1 MSNEYIKMIEERLLE
16 MREKEAK
23 KLSPAQKKHLDKDD
37 DGDID
42 SKDFEMLRKKK
53 SESAEKMTPCPKCEG
68 SMENHDPECP
78 SHPDNKGGDSKEE
91 GCGDYSKKMKKEEMS
106 VKEAYSIYLDEM
118 SQIEE
123 SNLGHLAAKHFQHY
137 SNSNSESGHRN
148 PERASQAAAQTLNRI
163 KSVHGA
169 SAAAAVKQHSA
180 DADNHDN
187 GTVSSGKKG
196 FHKDFVSKHLGG
208 SGSEEHKAYKSHMN
222 KMGYTKKNLGM
233 QTHHESVEQI
243 DEVNVNGL
251 SPEESAKKKAR
262 DAHMK
267 GNVKWGDKD
276 SKKVKQ
282 EEVEQ
287 VDEKLER
294 DGPAKQS
301 QAKFDKKFG
310 AHVRA
315 TLDDKG
321 KTNAYLKKKRD
332 QKDAQMKKNDP
343 GQQKSMPNYTS
354 NFVDKDKAVKKAGKR
369 GLKPTPYD
377 TMSGQK
383 PNKMQKLQRGMKEE
397 VVSEQW
403 GFGEVVE
410 TTENGLNVYFEHGV
424 EFNIPAEELTF
435 VQESADRAK
444 HYKGATKPETMLD
457 KYKGAG
463 AKKMAADNSV
473 GSPKEAEITPE
484 EEGHKDAVKAGK
496 VTKQAPTRGGE
507 PRKGDLKIV
516 NPVKENYRTLAT
528 KGMGAETK
536 KSINVGR
543 QVDYFHPSNGDKKQ
557 GTITKI
563 HATGYHVKDDND
575 GKTHKFDFHDRAKAK
590 GLL

>member
-16 MREKEAK
+16 MREKAK
-23 KLSPAQKKHLDKDD
+23 TLSPAQKKHLDKDD

-42 SKDFEMLRKKK
+42 SKDFDMLRKKK

-91 GCGDYSKKMKKEEMS
+91 GCDDYDKKKMKK
-106 VKEAYSIYLDEM
+106 
-118 SQIEE
+118 
-123 SNLGHLAAKHFQHY
+123 
-137 SNSNSESGHRN
+137 
-148 PERASQAAAQTLNRI
+148 
-163 KSVHGA
+163 
-169 SAAAAVKQHSA
+169 
-180 DADNHDN
+180 
-187 GTVSSGKKG
+187 
-196 FHKDFVSKHLGG
+196 
-208 SGSEEHKAYKSHMN
+208 
-222 KMGYTKKNLGM
+222 
-233 QTHHESVEQI
+233 
-243 DEVNVNGL
+243 
-251 SPEESAKKKAR
+251 
-262 DAHMK
+262 
-267 GNVKWGDKD
+267 
-276 SKKVKQ
+276 

-287 VDEKLER
+287 VDELKNSTVKSYVTKATKDR
-294 DGPAKQS
+294 NVNKAHGMSHADSSQTFNNFGDG
-301 QAKFDKKFG
+301 KKS
-310 AHVRA
+310 
-315 TLDDKG
+315 DSE
-321 KTNAYLKKKRD
+321 LKKANKRFAKAD
-332 QKDAQMKKNDP
+332 KRQSGLDRAKKRYNEDAEQ
-343 GQQKSMPNYTS
+343 
-354 NFVDKDKAVKKAGKR
+354 
-369 GLKPTPYD
+369 
-377 TMSGQK
+377 
-383 PNKMQKLQRGMKEE
+383 

-403 GFGEVVE
+403 GFGEVIE

-424 EFNIPAEELTF
+424 EFNVPAEELTF

-463 AKKMAADNSV
+463 AKKMATDNNV
-473 GSPKEAEITPE
+473 DSPKEAEITPE
-484 EEGHKDAVKAGK
+484 EEGHQDAVKAGK

>member
-1 MSNEYIKMIEERLLE
+1 MNEYIKMIEERLLE
-16 MREKEAK
+16 MREKAK
-23 KLSPAQKKHLDKDD
+23 ELSTAQKKHLDKDD

-42 SKDFEMLRKKK
+42 AKDFEMLRKKK
-53 SESAEKMTPCPKCEG
+53 SESSEKMTPCPKCEG
-68 SMENHDPECP
+68 SVENHDPECP
-78 SHPDNKGGDSKEE
+78 NNPDNKGDDSKEE
-91 GCGDYSKKMKKEEMS
+91 GCGDYSKKMKKEE
-106 VKEAYSIYLDEM
+106 
-118 SQIEE
+118 
-123 SNLGHLAAKHFQHY
+123 
-137 SNSNSESGHRN
+137 
-148 PERASQAAAQTLNRI
+148 
-163 KSVHGA
+163 
-169 SAAAAVKQHSA
+169 
-180 DADNHDN
+180 
-187 GTVSSGKKG
+187 
-196 FHKDFVSKHLGG
+196 
-208 SGSEEHKAYKSHMN
+208 
-222 KMGYTKKNLGM
+222 
-233 QTHHESVEQI
+233 VEQI

-267 GNVKWGDKD
+267 GDVKWGDKD

-282 EEVEQ
+282 EEV
-287 VDEKLER
+287 
-294 DGPAKQS
+294 
-301 QAKFDKKFG
+301 
-310 AHVRA
+310 
-315 TLDDKG
+315 
-321 KTNAYLKKKRD
+321 
-332 QKDAQMKKNDP
+332 
-343 GQQKSMPNYTS
+343 
-354 NFVDKDKAVKKAGKR
+354 
-369 GLKPTPYD
+369 
-377 TMSGQK
+377 
-383 PNKMQKLQRGMKEE
+383 
-397 VVSEQW
+397 VSEQW
-403 GFGEVVE
+403 GFGEVIE

-444 HYKGATKPETMLD
+444 HYKGAAKPETMLD

-484 EEGHKDAVKAGK
+484 EEGHQDAVKAGK

>member
-53 SESAEKMTPCPKCEG
+53 SESSEKMTPCPKCEG

-78 SHPDNKGGDSKEE
+78 SHPDYKGGDSKEE
-91 GCGDYSKKMKKEEMS
+91 GCGDYSKKMKKEEVEQVENKLLKVNKLS
-106 VKEAYSIYLDEM
+106 GVEY
-118 SQIEE
+118 QR
-123 SNLGHLAAKHFQHY
+123 AKK
-137 SNSNSESGHRN
+137 
-148 PERASQAAAQTLNRI
+148 L
-163 KSVHGA
+163 
-169 SAAAAVKQHSA
+169 
-180 DADNHDN
+180 
-187 GTVSSGKKG
+187 KG
-196 FHKDFVSKHLGG
+196 FDKSKYTWDSKQQLYIK
-208 SGSEEHKAYKSHMN
+208 EE
-222 KMGYTKKNLGM
+222 
-233 QTHHESVEQI
+233 VEQV

-267 GNVKWGDKD
+267 GDVKWGDKD

-282 EEVEQ
+282 EDVDQ
-287 VDEKLER
+287 IDEKLER

-301 QAKFDKKFG
+301 QANFDKKFG

-321 KTNAYLKKKRD
+321 KTNAYLNKKRD

-343 GQQKSMPNYTS
+343 GQRKSMPNYTS

-403 GFGEVVE
+403 GFGEVIE

-424 EFNIPAEELTF
+424 EFNVPAEELTF